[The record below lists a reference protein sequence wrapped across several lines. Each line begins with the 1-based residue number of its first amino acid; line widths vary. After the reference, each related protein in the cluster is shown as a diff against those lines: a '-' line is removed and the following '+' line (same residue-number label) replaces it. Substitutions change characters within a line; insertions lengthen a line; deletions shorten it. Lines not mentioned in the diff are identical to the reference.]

1 MSNQY
6 AAHADALTDVY
17 VRGRRLVCLVC
28 GADTFARR
36 EIKLNTTG
44 MSFFGLDWANK
55 SGDGAICRTCG
66 FIHTFL
72 EGALEWRRPAPP
84 TAG

>member
-1 MSNQY
+1 MELYSAMSPPPESS
-6 AAHADALTDVY
+6 AWSS
-17 VRGRRLVCLVC
+17 RLL
-28 GADTFARR
+28 
-36 EIKLNTTG
+36 
-44 MSFFGLDWANK
+44 GLDWANK

-72 EGALEWRRPAPP
+72 EGALEWRRPTPP